1 MINTNELRYS
11 DFEILC
17 KEINRNIRWYED
29 SRNYAIDME
38 FCLYLS
44 NGERINYSIPRS
56 SIAHLLGINTE
67 EIKIHN
73 IYQTKNSYNIIKL
86 VCDDVYT
93 FHNALRRNNVPY
105 KSIVSPYIDT
115 KIKIFTSHFLPARD
129 KINNI
134 EFICKYNR
142 NHSYINGEDNK
153 NVDYIIAT
161 RDGDLLTLLG
171 LIKNNY
177 DYIPITSQMIDL
189 KKEEGK
195 NTLSSF
201 IKNQI
206 LLLPETLI
214 TKKGYREES
223 GYLYDEVLLEK
234 LENLEQYTKEYGCI
248 IDVSNSLK
256 YSKKK
261 EIDSRVIAT
270 AVCESMVSGKPI
282 EEVEYR
288 GKVPKYLQDLLIYTK
303 SLQPVSRKGE
313 IKRLNE
319 LKEMALEIEKL
330 KEENKRLTQDNNNLN
345 SAITNLNKENDTLRK
360 NNEENN
366 IIFGQIKK
374 LIKNK

>member
-1 MINTNELRYS
+1 MI
-11 DFEILC
+11 EI
-17 KEINRNIRWYED
+17 
-29 SRNYAIDME
+29 
-38 FCLYLS
+38 
-44 NGERINYSIPRS
+44 
-56 SIAHLLGINTE
+56 
-67 EIKIHN
+67 
-73 IYQTKNSYNIIKL
+73 
-86 VCDDVYT
+86 
-93 FHNALRRNNVPY
+93 
-105 KSIVSPYIDT
+105 
-115 KIKIFTSHFLPARD
+115 
-129 KINNI
+129 
-134 EFICKYNR
+134 
-142 NHSYINGEDNK
+142 
-153 NVDYIIAT
+153 
-161 RDGDLLTLLG
+161 
-171 LIKNNY
+171 
-177 DYIPITSQMIDL
+177 